1 MKFLLL
7 IILAACFSRTAMMTR
22 HTYED
27 ITVGSTISDVQ
38 AKVGSPY
45 SIHKQADGTEEYE
58 YIERIPLGT
67 EVVEENRYYLVIKNG
82 QVVSKRM
89 NQQTPPAYDLIYDD
103 DPNDIEQQ

>member
-1 MKFLLL
+1 MKFLFL
-7 IILAACFSRTAMMTR
+7 IVLAACSHTAMMTR
-22 HTYED
+22 PNYEE
-27 ITVGSTISDVQ
+27 ITIGSSVSDVK
-38 AKVGSPY
+38 AKVGTPY
-45 SIHKQADGTEEYE
+45 SIRKQADGTEEYE

-67 EVVEENRYYLVIKNG
+67 EVVQENHYYLIIKNG